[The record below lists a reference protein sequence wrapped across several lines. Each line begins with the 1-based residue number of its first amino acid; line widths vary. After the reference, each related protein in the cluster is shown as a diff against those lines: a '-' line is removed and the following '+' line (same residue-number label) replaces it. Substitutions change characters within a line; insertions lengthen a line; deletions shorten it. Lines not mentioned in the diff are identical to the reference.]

1 MAINNFN
8 QMFTTQ
14 YGRQPIS
21 PNINYNLV
29 ESGVPNSG
37 QPVAM
42 PTTAPAI
49 PNLGSMNTPAS
60 TPQSNPNYLPNTPLL
75 TAQTNESYVTDLST
89 AGPDNTPFDPTAP
102 SADFA
107 DILDTYDTRA
117 LMNKF
122 GQYFDPYDLSQ
133 EAFAQRNLAMQE
145 DAINA
150 RLQQQQRGFDTQQTQ
165 GRMNLANIY
174 EQQQENMGG
183 GFAGSG
189 RRDVQAQ
196 RAIDAERGTFENQL
210 FNLRD
215 VEQTAQRDLDR
226 ASLGFEQDVFGMR
239 QRFASDTRDT
249 LLKLLETGADL
260 KQFEKGTA
268 EYKAGIGNDQNNMLD
283 YTDDNFDGGVA
294 FEQTMDRMD
303 DAFGTGE
310 IGYPPGVTSTPTI
323 VPEIPFNVGG
333 GIEGDYDALN
343 PIQPGL
349 SQSAQDYMRNREG
362 YRDTT
367 AGQNFYDTYGG

>member
-8 QMFTTQ
+8 QMFTGQ
-14 YGRQPIS
+14 AIS
-21 PNINYNLV
+21 PNINYNTV
-29 ESGVPNSG
+29 ESGTQNLG
-37 QPVAM
+37 QPIAM
-42 PTTAPAI
+42 PTIAPAI

-60 TPQSNPNYLPNTPLL
+60 TPQSNPDYLPNTPLL
-75 TAQTNESYVTDLST
+75 TAQTNESYITDLST

-102 SADFA
+102 STDFA

-117 LMNKF
+117 LMNEY

-150 RLQQQQRGFDTQQTQ
+150 RLQQQQRGFETQQTQ

-189 RRDVQAQ
+189 RRDIQAQ

-260 KQFEKGTA
+260 KRFEIGTA
-268 EYKAGIGNDQNNMLD
+268 EQKVRTNPQNNMLD
-283 YTDDNFDGGVA
+283 YTDPNFDADVA
-294 FEQTMDRMD
+294 FEQTMGRMD

-310 IGYPPGVTSTPTI
+310 IGYPSGVTSTPTV

-333 GIEGDYDALN
+333 GIQGDFDALN

-367 AGQNFYDTYGG
+367 AGQNFYDIYGD